1 MLTSAASSLATFCC
15 QLQVSIYK
23 ELLVQFGHKMYLWS
37 PKDLENDLDI
47 IKTDSE
53 SILNSKLM
61 MPCPLYQA
69 H

>member
-23 ELLVQFGHKMYLWS
+23 ELLVQFRHQRYLWI
-37 PKDLENDLDI
+37 PFDLENDLDM

-61 MPCPLYQA
+61 MPSPLCQA